1 MNTNAIINVYV
12 DLIRK
17 GLKTIDDVP
26 ESIREEVRRILEG

>member
-1 MNTNAIINVYV
+1 MSKLYV

-26 ESIREEVRRILEG
+26 RRWRDEVRALLEEAQV

>member
-1 MNTNAIINVYV
+1 MAKIYA

-26 ESIREEVRRILEG
+26 EKLRDAVRALLGEN

>member
-1 MNTNAIINVYV
+1 MAKVYA

-26 ESIREEVRRILEG
+26 AKLKGAVEKLLSE